1 MHTVRARQHRRGPL
15 AIATVSPRAST
26 QRLERR
32 RRRVHTIARN
42 SIATKRSPAS
52 AGCRTP
58 AGAAFARKKIYGV
71 KTLFAAIVS
80 VSLCACSNSSNTPSF
95 SPGSQPA
102 PAVRRAAATAYVA
115 EVCERKNGKCPVPN
129 GLVETLDGTTITD
142 GIFDPWSLAF
152 DASGNLYAGS
162 QNGTSPSGFVTEYA
176 SGSVSPSRTID
187 LSWTPHGLAVDASNN
202 LYVVG
207 NAKAG
212 CCGFQGFG
220 DVYGPNG
227 KKRLQKLTGVASFP
241 GRPAIDAQGN
251 LYVPNFSTFPGDV
264 VVYAPGAKKPMRAIQ
279 DGIGF
284 PKVLA
289 FDSAGNL
296 YVLNNTFQFGSNV
309 TVYAAGTGTLIRT
322 ISKGMKSA
330 YTMALDS
337 HDNVYVAN
345 DAARGVTN
353 QVFVYAAGTTSLMRS
368 IVNGVKYPVGLAF
381 DASGNL
387 YVANA
392 PKRGA
397 TVTVYAPGASD
408 PSNTYKLKES
418 PTAIA
423 VPPGE

>member
-1 MHTVRARQHRRGPL
+1 
-15 AIATVSPRAST
+15 
-26 QRLERR
+26 
-32 RRRVHTIARN
+32 
-42 SIATKRSPAS
+42 
-52 AGCRTP
+52 
-58 AGAAFARKKIYGV
+58 V
-71 KTLFAAIVS
+71 KQLCTAIVFIA
-80 VSLCACSNSSNTPSF
+80 LCACSNSSNTSNF
-95 SPGSQPA
+95 SPGSQ
-102 PAVRRAAATAYVA
+102 RAAAVHRAVATAYVS
-115 EVCERKNGKCPVPN
+115 EVCERKNDKCPLPN
-129 GLVETLDGTTITD
+129 GLVETLDGTTITN

-162 QNGTSPSGFVTEYA
+162 QNGTSPTGFVTEYA
-176 SGSVSPSRTID
+176 PGGTSPSRTID
-187 LSWTPHGLAVDASNN
+187 LSGTPRGLVVDASDN

-212 CCGFQGFG
+212 CCSFQGFG
-220 DVYGPNG
+220 AAYGPNG

-251 LYVPNFSTFPGDV
+251 LYVPNFDTFPGNV
-264 VVYAPGAKKPMRAIQ
+264 VVYAPGAKKPARAIQ

-284 PKVLA
+284 PKALA
-289 FDSAGNL
+289 FDSGGNL
-296 YVLNNTFQFGSNV
+296 YVLNNTFRFGSNV

-330 YTMALDS
+330 YTMVLDS

-353 QVFVYAAGTTSLMRS
+353 QVFVYAAGTTSLIRS

-397 TVTVYAPGASD
+397 TVTVYAPGSSD
-408 PSNTYKLKES
+408 PSKTYPLKES

>member
-1 MHTVRARQHRRGPL
+1 L
-15 AIATVSPRAST
+15 
-26 QRLERR
+26 QR
-32 RRRVHTIARN
+32 TA
-42 SIATKRSPAS
+42 
-52 AGCRTP
+52 
-58 AGAAFARKKIYGV
+58 
-71 KTLFAAIVS
+71 
-80 VSLCACSNSSNTPSF
+80 
-95 SPGSQPA
+95 
-102 PAVRRAAATAYVA
+102 AVRHATATAYVA
-115 EVCERKNGKCPVPN
+115 EVCERKNDQCTLPN
-129 GLVETLDGTTITD
+129 GLIETLDGTTITD

-152 DASGNLYAGS
+152 DGSGNLYAGS
-162 QNGTSPSGFVTEYA
+162 QNGTSASGFVTEYA
-176 SGSVSPSRTID
+176 SGSTSPSRTIS
-187 LSWTPHGLAVDASNN
+187 LKFTPRGLAVDASNN
-202 LYVVG
+202 LDVIG

-220 DVYGPNG
+220 AVYGPSGN
-227 KKRLQKLTGVASFP
+227 KQLQKLTGVAGFP

-251 LYVPNFSTFPGDV
+251 LYVPNFDTFPGNV
-264 VVYAPGAKKPMRAIQ
+264 VVYAPGAKKPTRAIQ
-279 DGIGF
+279 NGIGF

-289 FDSAGNL
+289 FDSTGNL
-296 YVLNNTFQFGSNV
+296 YVLNNTFKFGSNV

-345 DAARGVTN
+345 DAAVGVTN
-353 QVFVYAAGTTSLMRS
+353 QVFVYAAGTTSLLRS
-368 IVNGVKYPVGLAF
+368 IVDGVKYPVGLAF

-408 PSNTYKLKES
+408 PSNTYTLKES

>member
-1 MHTVRARQHRRGPL
+1 MEH
-15 AIATVSPRAST
+15 
-26 QRLERR
+26 E
-32 RRRVHTIARN
+32 
-42 SIATKRSPAS
+42 
-52 AGCRTP
+52 
-58 AGAAFARKKIYGV
+58 KIRDV
-71 KTLFAAIVS
+71 KQLFVAIVL
-80 VSLCACSNSSNTPSF
+80 VALCACSNSSNTSSF
-95 SPGSQPA
+95 SPASQLA
-102 PAVRRAAATAYVA
+102 GAVRRATATAYVA
-115 EVCERKNGKCPVPN
+115 EVCERKNEKCPFPK

-152 DASGNLYAGS
+152 DASGDLYAGNQS
-162 QNGTSPSGFVTEYA
+162 GTSPSGFVTEYA
-176 SGSVSPSRTID
+176 SGSASPSRTID
-187 LSWTPHGLAVDASNN
+187 LGWTPHGLAVDASND

-220 DVYGPNG
+220 AAYGPSG

-241 GRPAIDAQGN
+241 GRPAIDSQGN
-251 LYVPNFSTFPGDV
+251 LYVPNFDTFPGDV
-264 VVYAPGAKKPMRAIQ
+264 VVYAPGANKPTRAIQ
-279 DGIGF
+279 NGIGF

-289 FDSAGNL
+289 FDSSGNL

-353 QVFVYAAGTTSLMRS
+353 QVFVYAAGTTTLLRS

-397 TVTVYAPGASD
+397 TVTVYPPGASD
-408 PSNTYKLKES
+408 PSKTYKLRES
-418 PTAIA
+418 PTAIV